1 MRRKGMLEWKILAAI
16 FAVLIV
22 VSSALVSNTGIKDF
36 FMNTTGDFEDSTS
49 GSPLDWLTSFFST
62 PEKGTNPVMIKLMTG
77 NMSLDIGT
85 PVNITAGTAGI
96 ANFKG
101 AVELDFRK
109 NSTIFMPSGS
119 EIRLDMG
126 LEGTEI
132 RNVRITKLILRGID
146 FVVTSEKTNITASDD
161 DIEIYDF
168 LGDIIITDYVL
179 LKGNVSKVKDDQWS
193 IG

>member
-1 MRRKGMLEWKILAAI
+1 MGRKGMLEWKILAAI

-62 PEKGTNPVMIKLMTG
+62 PEKVTNPVTIKLMTG
-77 NMSLDIGT
+77 NMSLDIAT

-101 AVELDFRK
+101 SVKLDFKK
-109 NSTIFMPSGS
+109 NSSVFMPAGS
-119 EIRLDMG
+119 DIRLDMG
-126 LEGTEI
+126 LDGTEI
-132 RNVRITKLILRGID
+132 RDVQISQLILRGID

-168 LGDIIITDYVL
+168 LGDIVITDHVL
-179 LKGNVSKVKDDQWS
+179 LTGNVSKVKDEQWS